1 MRVFHIWYDS
11 SVTAYLDQISGHVNM
26 DYHILHY
33 GIRSFGFLACWD

>member
-11 SVTAYLDQISGHVNM
+11 SITAYLVQICEH

-33 GIRSFGFLACWD
+33 GTRSFGFLAWRD